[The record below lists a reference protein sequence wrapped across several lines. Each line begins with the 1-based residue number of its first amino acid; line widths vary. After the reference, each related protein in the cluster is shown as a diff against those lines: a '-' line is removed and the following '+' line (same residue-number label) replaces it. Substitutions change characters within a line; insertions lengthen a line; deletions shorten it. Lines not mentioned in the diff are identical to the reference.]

1 MKDILIKGKGG
12 HWIHQKSLTLQP
24 NNIKMMEFS
33 HEEEFIKKVIPS
45 GWRVFKARDGKSYQ
59 YYILNPQGKRFE
71 TFDDVHDFLVEE
83 RVLKEKGLRRKQKD
97 VPTYLTTSVILR
109 RHQMKIKNPFSNLLK
124 RTLEKAHVTND
135 VLGETG
141 NEKMERMLVHKEL
154 AKRKKK
160 VMKTK
165 QKKVMIEKA
174 KEKRRHR
181 GF

>member
-1 MKDILIKGKGG
+1 
-12 HWIHQKSLTLQP
+12 
-24 NNIKMMEFS
+24 
-33 HEEEFIKKVIPS
+33 
-45 GWRVFKARDGKSYQ
+45 
-59 YYILNPQGKRFE
+59 
-71 TFDDVHDFLVEE
+71 
-83 RVLKEKGLRRKQKD
+83 
-97 VPTYLTTSVILR
+97 
-109 RHQMKIKNPFSNLLK
+109 MKIKNPFSNLLK

-174 KEKRRHR
+174 KEKRRYR
-181 GF
+181 GS

>member
-1 MKDILIKGKGG
+1 
-12 HWIHQKSLTLQP
+12 
-24 NNIKMMEFS
+24 MMEFS

-45 GWRVFKARDGKSYQ
+45 GWRVIKAREGKTHQ

-83 RVLKEKGLRRKQKD
+83 RALKEKGLRRKQRD

-109 RHQMKIKNPFSNLLK
+109 RHHMKIKNPFFNLLK

-141 NEKMERMLVHKEL
+141 AEKTQRMLVHKEL

-160 VMKTK
+160 VMKMK
-165 QKKVMIEKA
+165 EQMVMIEKT
-174 KEKRRHR
+174 KEKRRYR